1 VNREK
6 LFWNAIQLDEPIRA
20 ALENSNTDQSTVRIR
35 TSNVLPDRLERFV
48 TDLIASQN
56 AIVRRILLGTN
67 AADFFVGVQQQPSE
81 RIREEAQDFHEK
93 GFFLELSAADELRKR
108 GDFPGAIAAIR
119 KVLEKSDGHVGIQF
133 NGTLQLGELEAV
145 ELMRSDKPQSFLSDH
160 KLANAEELCRIAK
173 RSPKHLHLVAQIL
186 RRSAELGVAVHRTF
200 GMLMNWYAHTRR
212 GRDPIWVAV
221 LASKVNDSL
230 LETQK
235 RYRRALRIGGAA
247 SKSRYRWVI
256 PLPVIE
262 IATEVIKLATSLE
275 STGFKDAA
283 RYYDSA
289 SLELLRFAAAVATE
303 NGNID
308 ELLKAVVTARMVG
321 PKGSDEGLRWARS
334 IVETWPEDSEYRRVA
349 EELFNRTIQRQE
361 GAEFEND
368 IQTTPRQIHHNLL
381 TAHGIDPT
389 VLPWPK
395 LIELAIRD
403 DDPTR
408 VLKEC
413 TQKFVSPHPIRDIA
427 LDRLGL
433 DRANSKIIYCALHRH
448 AVAGKELDEIN
459 DEFNTSYCSKCADRV
474 AKPDDWSYYDDDEV
488 IYARPPA

>member
-6 LFWNAIQLDEPIRA
+6 LFWNAIQLDEPTRA
-20 ALENSNTDQSTVRIR
+20 ALENSKTDQLTVRIR

-67 AADFFVGVQQQPSE
+67 AADFFAGVQQQPSE

-108 GDFPGAIAAIR
+108 GNFPGAIAAIR
-119 KVLEKSDGHVGIQF
+119 KVLEKSDGHVVIQF

-200 GMLMNWYAHTRR
+200 GMLMNWYAHTRS

-235 RYRRALRIGGAA
+235 RYRRALRIAGAA
-247 SKSRYRWVI
+247 SKSRYRWLI

-275 STGFKDAA
+275 ST
-283 RYYDSA
+283 
-289 SLELLRFAAAVATE
+289 
-303 NGNID
+303 
-308 ELLKAVVTARMVG
+308 
-321 PKGSDEGLRWARS
+321 
-334 IVETWPEDSEYRRVA
+334 
-349 EELFNRTIQRQE
+349 
-361 GAEFEND
+361 
-368 IQTTPRQIHHNLL
+368 
-381 TAHGIDPT
+381 
-389 VLPWPK
+389 
-395 LIELAIRD
+395 
-403 DDPTR
+403 
-408 VLKEC
+408 
-413 TQKFVSPHPIRDIA
+413 
-427 LDRLGL
+427 
-433 DRANSKIIYCALHRH
+433 
-448 AVAGKELDEIN
+448 
-459 DEFNTSYCSKCADRV
+459 
-474 AKPDDWSYYDDDEV
+474 
-488 IYARPPA
+488 

>member
-1 VNREK
+1 
-6 LFWNAIQLDEPIRA
+6 
-20 ALENSNTDQSTVRIR
+20 
-35 TSNVLPDRLERFV
+35 
-48 TDLIASQN
+48 
-56 AIVRRILLGTN
+56 
-67 AADFFVGVQQQPSE
+67 
-81 RIREEAQDFHEK
+81 
-93 GFFLELSAADELRKR
+93 
-108 GDFPGAIAAIR
+108 
-119 KVLEKSDGHVGIQF
+119 
-133 NGTLQLGELEAV
+133 
-145 ELMRSDKPQSFLSDH
+145 
-160 KLANAEELCRIAK
+160 
-173 RSPKHLHLVAQIL
+173 
-186 RRSAELGVAVHRTF
+186 
-200 GMLMNWYAHTRR
+200 MLMNRYAHTRS

-235 RYRRALRIGGAA
+235 RYRRALRIAGAA
-247 SKSRYRWVI
+247 SKSRYRWLI
-256 PLPVIE
+256 PQPIIE

-303 NGNID
+303 NGNRD
-308 ELLKAVVTARMVG
+308 DLLKAVVTARMVG

-334 IVETWPEDSEYRRVA
+334 IVRTWPEDSEYRRVA
-349 EELFNRTIQRQE
+349 EELFSRTIQRQE

-389 VLPWPK
+389 VPPWPK

-413 TQKFVSPHPIRDIA
+413 TQKFVSPHPIRDVA

-433 DRANSKIIYCALHRH
+433 DRANPKIIYCALHRH

-459 DEFNTSYCSKCADRV
+459 DEFSTNYCRKCADKV
-474 AKPDDWSYYDDDEV
+474 ARPDGWSYYEDDEV